1 MRTSPTSSDEWGEYV
16 RTIGTTIHRIRVER
30 GYSQDRVAYEA
41 NLSRYTYQKLEK
53 GETRPGAQPNPRL
66 STLLAIAQVLEVSLA
81 DLLPEEAP
89 DLTAR

>member
-16 RTIGTTIHRIRVER
+16 RAVGTNIHRIRIER

-41 NLSRYTYQKLEK
+41 NLSRYTFQKLEK
-53 GETRPGAQPNPRL
+53 GETRPGARPNPRL
-66 STLLAIAQVLEVSLA
+66 ATLLAIAQALEVTLE
-81 DLLPEEAP
+81 DLLPAHAP